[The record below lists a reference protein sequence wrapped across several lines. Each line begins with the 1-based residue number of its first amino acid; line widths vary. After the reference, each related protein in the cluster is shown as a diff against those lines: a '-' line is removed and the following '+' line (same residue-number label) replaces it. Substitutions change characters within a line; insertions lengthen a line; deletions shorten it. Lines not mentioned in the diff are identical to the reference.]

1 MMKKKRRGPGRPPVN
16 SILVGFKLS
25 PAVAKGLRKRAK
37 STKRT
42 LSAVAEEIFQ
52 AALQLDQKESAE

>member
-1 MMKKKRRGPGRPPVN
+1 MMKKKKRGPGRPRVD

-42 LSAVAEEIFQ
+42 LSAVAEEIFR
-52 AALQLDQKESAE
+52 AALELDEKETAE